1 MMTPG
6 ARHDPRRPRR
16 RIALWQ
22 CAPPLIP
29 LIFFF
34 CDIILDPPGCE
45 KQQGF
50 AGATLGCAPDPAPG
64 GPGVITVAG
73 STPADL
79 DAAILAANA
88 AAGPTTI
95 VFPPGI
101 TISVSTPP
109 KVLTASNVTIL
120 GYGATIRGDD
130 LPPPPPEQP
139 KCSATNPCPAPYNDC
154 SPNGLCRVTC
164 TTVADCPAIYNAC
177 GSNGF
182 CICPNC
188 SGALLEIQGSNVL
201 VRDLHVRNGY
211 DNVRIQG
218 PNAHHVTI
226 SHCSSTG
233 ARDDG
238 ISASNRPGDPG
249 APHDITIQHNFLAG
263 NTRSMF
269 LKSNE
274 PSQHVERVSVHHN
287 WMLRQW
293 VRGPM
298 ADGSRDVDLVNNVV
312 EDWAE
317 WGTKFDHG
325 ATGNLA
331 YNVYRQSAYAVAL
344 GKLVDPTCRT
354 SNYVCILNQAAE
366 AAGLCEYDGNEN
378 KAFNFGEAGNPSDVW
393 TGEGA
398 NHTNWY
404 LGLARWAVDGTRKDA
419 LGQSNPWPMPAV
431 DTLHYWGDV
440 EYEVSTRTGPCN
452 LSPTEIAAW
461 QAGLPVVCPRHPV
474 DRAYID
480 AQTWCVN
487 EGTAFR
493 IPGM

>member
-1 MMTPG
+1 
-6 ARHDPRRPRR
+6 
-16 RIALWQ
+16 
-22 CAPPLIP
+22 
-29 LIFFF
+29 
-34 CDIILDPPGCE
+34 
-45 KQQGF
+45 
-50 AGATLGCAPDPAPG
+50 
-64 GPGVITVAG
+64 VAG
-73 STPADL
+73 STPAAL

-95 VFPPGI
+95 VFLPGT

-120 GYGATIRGDD
+120 GYGAMIRGDD

-139 KCSATNPCPAPYNDC
+139 TCSATDPCPAPYNDC
-154 SPNGLCRVTC
+154 SPTGFCRATC
-164 TTVADCPAIYNAC
+164 TTIADCPPIYTAC
-177 GSNGF
+177 ASDGI
-182 CICPNC
+182 CRCPNC

-201 VRDLHVRNGY
+201 VRDLHLRNGY
-211 DNVRIQG
+211 DNIRIQG

-331 YNVYRQSAYAVAL
+331 YNAYRQSAYAKDL
-344 GKLVDPTCRT
+344 GKLVDPNCRT
-354 SNYVCILNQAAE
+354 SNYECTLNQAAVDS
-366 AAGLCEYDGNEN
+366 GVCQYDDDESNVN

-398 NHTNWY
+398 HHSNWY
-404 LGLARWAVDGTRKDA
+404 LDRAEWAVDGTRRDA
-419 LGQSNPWPMPAV
+419 FGQSTPWPMPPV
-431 DTLHYWGDV
+431 DTLRYWGDV

-452 LSPTEIAAW
+452 LSAVEIAAW
-461 QAGLPVVCPRHPV
+461 QAGLPVICPRHLI

-493 IPGM
+493 PPGL